1 MDQDI
6 LDMIDREDR
15 IFKSIQTA
23 VELMEGS
30 PSQEVREAQTLLAV
44 LVDEY
49 KPCRTAMRQQ
59 AEARS

>member
-6 LDMIDREDR
+6 LDIIDREDR

-23 VELMEGS
+23 VELMESS
-30 PSQEVREAQTLLAV
+30 PSQEVREAHTLLAV

-49 KPCRTAMRQQ
+49 QPCRAAMRKH
-59 AEARS
+59 AEAMQ